1 MDGRLFNDHLQLGKY
16 SLPRQQLTN
25 VSFDEPIDGEGLPV
39 KVGIRP
45 DFFNDKAFFS
55 DGEATF
61 NFSEVDIELVEPMG
75 FDKEVLFHL
84 GDDKVKA
91 RLDLRSEIFR
101 GEKMDLLVDLSRV
114 LLFDEQTQRRL

>member
-1 MDGRLFNDHLQLGKY
+1 
-16 SLPRQQLTN
+16 
-25 VSFDEPIDGEGLPV
+25 
-39 KVGIRP
+39 
-45 DFFNDKAFFS
+45 
-55 DGEATF
+55 
-61 NFSEVDIELVEPMG
+61 MG